1 MLKLTSLKLDTL
13 KKYFSLFLIILN
25 KYNYLRVLIYSNLT
39 NFLNSKLMLNNLQYI
54 TKNKTLIDYL
64 STHLLHYYSN
74 NSGYILTIVVSVLL
88 NN

>member
-1 MLKLTSLKLDTL
+1 
-13 KKYFSLFLIILN
+13 
-25 KYNYLRVLIYSNLT
+25 
-39 NFLNSKLMLNNLQYI
+39 MLNNLQYI